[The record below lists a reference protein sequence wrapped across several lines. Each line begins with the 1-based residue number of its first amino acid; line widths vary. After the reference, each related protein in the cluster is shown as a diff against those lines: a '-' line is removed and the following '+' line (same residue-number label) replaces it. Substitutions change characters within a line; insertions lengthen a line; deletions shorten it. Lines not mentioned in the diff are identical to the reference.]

1 MKNGGNCGFKMIY
14 SIEEKPTASS
24 GALVKCAPIMDYRR
38 ELIILRNMMTTRG
51 SNEILHSNHGG
62 LDSRLMFSFANYY
75 APEQM
80 SFRSLRVINEERI
93 AVSGG
98 CLLRFA

>member
-1 MKNGGNCGFKMIY
+1 
-14 SIEEKPTASS
+14 
-24 GALVKCAPIMDYRR
+24 
-38 ELIILRNMMTTRG
+38 
-51 SNEILHSNHGG
+51 
-62 LDSRLMFSFANYY
+62 MFSFANYY